1 MSDEKTDFLEV
12 DDPIGGQQFVCLS
25 FVSPEDVI
33 QNKEA
38 FKTAK
43 FLQSYAKDKG
53 MKFEEV
59 YEDYLGFQYKFQDEI
74 QRDYDKENKGQ
85 TNIRGVKVR
94 GVYST
99 KEEAESRAKKLHR
112 IDSSFHVFIGQVG
125 YWLPWNPCADKI
137 EDEQFLDSGLN
148 ELMEKYKENNI
159 NKDLMYEEQKR
170 DKMKAAQEEVLAAKK
185 KQKEDEEEET
195 KKLEDKESILEKV
208 VEEEPV
214 EEEPVKESVEEVA
227 KEVVEESIK
236 KSVEEVAKESI
247 TEEDSKLDESLKSSL
262 EDVDPWLQ
270 NKINASSSDISAS
283 NITADPAN
291 EVVANE
297 VVANE
302 VVANEVVANEVVAN
316 EVVEP
321 VKKVTENA
329 SDTPCDA

>member
-148 ELMEKYKENNI
+148 ELMAKYKENNI

-170 DKMKAAQEEVLAAKK
+170 EKMKAAQEEVLAAKK
-185 KQKEDEEEET
+185 KQKEEEEEA
-195 KKLEDKESILEKV
+195 KKLEDKESTVKEV
-208 VEEEPV
+208 VEEPV
-214 EEEPVKESVEEVA
+214 EESVEKEKCDICPKNECDNCPEDCPKDVEVN
-227 KEVVEESIK
+227 
-236 KSVEEVAKESI
+236 KESI
-247 TEEDSKLDESLKSSL
+247 NEEDSKLDESLKSSL

-283 NITADPAN
+283 NITKESNEVANEPEPAPEPEPAN

-297 VVANE
+297 
-302 VVANEVVANEVVAN
+302 
-316 EVVEP
+316 P
-321 VKKVTENA
+321 VKNA
-329 SDTPCDA
+329 SDTSCDA

>member
-74 QRDYDKENKGQ
+74 QRDFDKENKGQ

-112 IDSSFHVFIGQVG
+112 LDSSFHVFIGQVG

-148 ELMEKYKENNI
+148 QLMEKYKENNI
-159 NKDLMYEEQKR
+159 NKDLLYEEQKR
-170 DKMKAAQEEVLAAKK
+170 EKIKAAQEEVLAAKK
-185 KQKEDEEEET
+185 KQKEEEEV
-195 KKLEDKESILEKV
+195 KKLEDKEST
-208 VEEEPV
+208 VEEVLEEPV
-214 EEEPVKESVEEVA
+214 EESVEKEKCDDCPENCSNDVEVN
-227 KEVVEESIK
+227 
-236 KSVEEVAKESI
+236 KESI

-270 NKINASSSDISAS
+270 NKINASQNDISPS
-283 NITADPAN
+283 NITEESVDEVAATEPAN
-291 EVVANE
+291 EVA
-297 VVANE
+297 
-302 VVANEVVANEVVAN
+302 
-316 EVVEP
+316 EP
-321 VKKVTENA
+321 VKNK
-329 SDTPCDA
+329 SDTPCNT

>member
-99 KEEAESRAKKLHR
+99 KEEAESRAKRLHR
-112 IDSSFHVFIGQVG
+112 LDSSFHVFIGQVG

-170 DKMKAAQEEVLAAKK
+170 EKMKAAQEEVLAAKK
-185 KQKEDEEEET
+185 KQKEEEEEA
-195 KKLEDKESILEKV
+195 KKLEDKESTVKEV
-208 VEEEPV
+208 VEEPV
-214 EEEPVKESVEEVA
+214 EESVEKEKCDICPENKCDNCPEDCPKDVEVN
-227 KEVVEESIK
+227 
-236 KSVEEVAKESI
+236 KESI
-247 TEEDSKLDESLKSSL
+247 NEEDSKLDESLKSSL

-283 NITADPAN
+283 NITEESNEVANEPEPEPAN

-297 VVANE
+297 
-302 VVANEVVANEVVAN
+302 
-316 EVVEP
+316 P
-321 VKKVTENA
+321 VKNA
-329 SDTPCDA
+329 SDTSCDA

>member
-53 MKFEEV
+53 MRFEEV

-170 DKMKAAQEEVLAAKK
+170 EKMKAAQEEVLVAKK
-185 KQKEDEEEET
+185 KQKEEEA

-214 EEEPVKESVEEVA
+214 EEPVEEVA
-227 KEVVEESIK
+227 KEVIEESIK

-283 NITADPAN
+283 NITTEPAN

-297 VVANE
+297 VE
-302 VVANEVVANEVVAN
+302 T
-316 EVVEP
+316 VE
-321 VKKVTENA
+321 KVTDNA
-329 SDTPCDA
+329 SNTPCDA

>member
-53 MKFEEV
+53 MRFEEV

-94 GVYST
+94 GVYSS

-170 DKMKAAQEEVLAAKK
+170 EKMKAAQEEVLAAKK
-185 KQKEDEEEET
+185 KQKEEEES

-214 EEEPVKESVEEVA
+214 EEEPVKESVEEVT

-236 KSVEEVAKESI
+236 KSVEQVVKESI

-283 NITADPAN
+283 NITAEPANGVVTN

-297 VVANE
+297 VVT
-302 VVANEVVANEVVAN
+302 NEVVAN

-321 VKKVTENA
+321 EVEPVKKVIDNA